1 MATWRIFL
9 VWALAW
15 WAQLL
20 LAPLLRWLEGFP
32 DVLLLAWLAVALV
45 LRGRAF
51 WVWTLIWG
59 FSLGWISGL
68 PDWVPLMG
76 YLMLGLAWWWVR
88 RRLWERPYL
97 LLFAGTLMG
106 TMTLRLWEYGILN
119 LLGTSL
125 PWRTGISRVVMPS
138 LLWNLLL
145 ALPVYTVVTAVT
157 GRPGG
162 EEL

>member
-9 VWALAW
+9 VWVLAW

-32 DVLLLAWLAVALV
+32 DVLLLAWLTVALI

-51 WVWTLIWG
+51 WVC
-59 FSLGWISGL
+59 
-68 PDWVPLMG
+68 
-76 YLMLGLAWWWVR
+76 LMLGLAWWWVR

-97 LLFAGTLMG
+97 LLFAGTLIG

-125 PWRTGISRVVMPS
+125 PWRTGISRVIMPS

>member
-9 VWALAW
+9 VWVLAW

-32 DVLLLAWLAVALV
+32 DVLLLAWLSAALV

-51 WVWTLIWG
+51 WGWTLIWG
-59 FSLGWISGL
+59 FSMGWISGL
-68 PDWVPLMG
+68 PDWAPLIG
-76 YLMLGLAWWWVR
+76 YLLLGFAWWR
-88 RRLWERPYL
+88 ARQHLWERPYL
-97 LLFAGTLMG
+97 LLFAGTLIG

-119 LLGTSL
+119 VLGTSL
-125 PWRTGISRVVMPS
+125 PWRMGIARVIMPS

-145 ALPVYTVVTAVT
+145 VLPVYTVVTTVT

-162 EEL
+162 EEV